1 MAFDTF
7 IKFEGVNEVK
17 GETTA
22 SGMEDAIE
30 IYSFSFGASNP
41 TTVGSGSGGLSAGKV
56 SLSSFNIMKKT
67 ELSSTKL
74 YAACCAGTHFA
85 KATVTLR
92 KAGGVDAGQQVFLT
106 YVFEDVLIE
115 SIQWSGS
122 TGGDDTPTESVSI
135 AFGSCVISYYKQDD
149 DTGVAKIA
157 DSASWDQ
164 TTVGKK

>member
-7 IKFEGVNEVK
+7 IKFTGGNEVK

-22 SGMEDAIE
+22 AGMTDAIE

-74 YAACCAGTHFA
+74 FAACCSGQHFSSA
-85 KATVTLR
+85 LVTLR
-92 KAGGVDAGQQVFLT
+92 KAGGTSAGQQVFLT
-106 YVFEDVLIE
+106 YAFEDVLIE

-122 TGGDDTPTESVSI
+122 SGGDDTPTESVSV
-135 AFGSCVISYYKQDD
+135 AFGSVVVSYYTQDD
-149 DTGVAKIA
+149 DSGVAKVA

-164 TTVGKK
+164 TTVAKK